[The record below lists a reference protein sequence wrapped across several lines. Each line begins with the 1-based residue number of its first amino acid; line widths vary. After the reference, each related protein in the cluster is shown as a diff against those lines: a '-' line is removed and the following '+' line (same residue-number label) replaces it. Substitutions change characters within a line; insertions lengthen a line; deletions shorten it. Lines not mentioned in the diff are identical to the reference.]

1 MRFSSLETSSRVARE
16 FLGMRAPVDACV
28 RRGMR
33 GDPSSARAGVDAVVK
48 RGRDVGA
55 WDARA
60 SGMGEKNVARDAYPV
75 VVKIMQLYE
84 KHLGKK
90 KKITKTTCRRR

>member
-16 FLGMRAPVDACV
+16 FLGTRAPVDACV

-48 RGRDVGA
+48 RGRDVG
-55 WDARA
+55 
-60 SGMGEKNVARDAYPV
+60 V
-75 VVKIMQLYE
+75 
-84 KHLGKK
+84 
-90 KKITKTTCRRR
+90 